1 MALTKLNNQSLTA
14 VTSAGLPSG
23 TVLQVQSVNKVD
35 NQRIVGTTFTDV
47 MSVSITPTSTNS
59 KILVMCD
66 INISCS
72 GGDNYEEGQRY
83 SGVKL
88 YRDSTQV
95 AVNTD
100 NQSSQTAVWFSS
112 NQVQATSS
120 GYGMMNS
127 GGTFID
133 TPSTTSAITYKIQ
146 AANSHSAVQTFINRP
161 SKTNNSPFIHQGT
174 STLTV
179 MEIAG

>member
-1 MALTKLNNQSLTA
+1 MTLTKLN
-14 VTSAGLPSG
+14 TSSLPSG
-23 TVLQVQSVNKVD
+23 SVLQVQSVNKVD

-59 KILVMCD
+59 KIFVMCD

-72 GGDNYEEGQRY
+72 GGDNADEGQRY

-88 YRDSTQV
+88 YRNSTQI

-100 NQSSQTAVWFSS
+100 KQSSQSAVWFSS
-112 NQVQATSS
+112 NQIQATSS
-120 GYGMMNS
+120 GYSMMNS

-133 TPSTTSAITYKIQ
+133 TPATTSAITYKIQ
-146 AANSHSAVQTFINRP
+146 AANTHSTHQTFINRP
-161 SKTNNSPFIHQGT
+161 SKTNNAAFLHQGT
-174 STLTV
+174 STLTL

>member
-1 MALTKLNNQSLTA
+1 MALTKLNTSSLP
-14 VTSAGLPSG
+14 AGS
-23 TVLQVQSVNKVD
+23 VLQVQSVNKVD
-35 NQRIVGTTFTDV
+35 RQTISGTTFTDV
-47 MSVSITPTSTNS
+47 MTVSITPTSANS

-66 INISCS
+66 INVSCS
-72 GGDNYEEGQRY
+72 NQDNATTGQRY

-88 YRDSTQV
+88 YRDSTQI

-100 NQSSQTAVWFSS
+100 KLSSQTAVWFSS
-112 NQVQATSS
+112 NQSETNAS
-120 GYGMMNS
+120 GYTMMNS

-133 TPSTTSAITYKIQ
+133 TPSTTSSITYKVK
-146 AANSHSAVQTFINRP
+146 AANSHTNHLTWINRP
-161 SKTNNSPFIHQGT
+161 SKTDDAAFVHQGT